1 MGSHRARRR
10 PSPIIVVPA
19 TRRQHIVAL
28 LVLTGTTVAAWALWR
43 TNPAD
48 VPWLPRCPSA
58 LLLGLQC
65 PGCGSTRAVHHLLHL
80 DLAAA
85 WRHNPALLVLGLP
98 ALAVLLAAAALTLA
112 SGRHLCVAL
121 GRGTGTALAI
131 LLVVYMLLRNIPHA
145 AFDAW
150 RPPPIRSP
158 EVQGPAMAP
167 INMSPR

>member
-1 MGSHRARRR
+1 M
-10 PSPIIVVPA
+10 
-19 TRRQHIVAL
+19 AL
-28 LVLTGTTVAAWALWR
+28 LVLTGTIGAAWALWR

-80 DLAAA
+80 ALAAA

-98 ALAVLLAAAALTLA
+98 ALTLA

-158 EVQGPAMAP
+158 EAQGPAMAP
-167 INMSPR
+167 TNMSPR